1 MQRYRTYGD
10 GLIRISKKIEISK
23 DIYALGFICQLRYD
37 ILSEYFDF
45 ENDKLLKNDKKY
57 KVYPTQYT
65 FAINS
70 VKKDDEEN

>member
-1 MQRYRTYGD
+1 MNVNQNERIFERDSYMQRYRSYGD

-57 KVYPTQYT
+57 KV
-65 FAINS
+65 
-70 VKKDDEEN
+70 